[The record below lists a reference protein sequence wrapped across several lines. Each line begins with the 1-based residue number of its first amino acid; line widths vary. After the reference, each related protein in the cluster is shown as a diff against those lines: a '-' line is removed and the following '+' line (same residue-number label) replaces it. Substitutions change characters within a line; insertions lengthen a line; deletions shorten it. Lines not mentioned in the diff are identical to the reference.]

1 MSILPTPLHPMI
13 VHLPIALTI
22 LTPFFAIGALLAVR
36 RGASVRPAWGLATA
50 MLLLLF
56 ASGWAALQT
65 GGNEEERVEEVVGES
80 ALEGHEEAA
89 ELFLWTAGVVVLLA
103 GAGFLRGRIGSMG
116 RIAAT
121 VGTLALLGA
130 GYNVGHSGGGL
141 VYGQNAGAA
150 YSTAAGGVG
159 EGRGEVAENER
170 EGDRVGAD
178 RD

>member
-1 MSILPTPLHPMI
+1 MI

-22 LTPFFAIGALLAVR
+22 LTPFFAIGALWAVR
-36 RGASVRPAWGLATA
+36 RGADVRPAWGLATA
-50 MLLLLF
+50 MLVLLF
-56 ASGWAALQT
+56 ASGWVALQT
-65 GGNEEERVEEVVGES
+65 GENEEERVEEVVGES

-89 ELFLWTAGVVVLLA
+89 ELFLWTAGLVVLLA
-103 GAGFLRGRIGSMG
+103 GAGFLRGRIGSVA
-116 RIAAT
+116 RIGAT

-150 YSTAAGGVG
+150 YSDAAGGLG
-159 EGRGEVAENER
+159 EGRGEVAQE
-170 EGDRVGAD
+170 EGEGNPADSD